1 MKNISSSSSSSSSTT
16 MTTTT
21 TAQSVPDMVAAIRFH
36 PTEDEK
42 ADFLRKK
49 MKNHNSQACLF
60 LPVID
65 HRKFE
70 PWELPESMFPESP
83 YQAKAWYSFS
93 WCDYKSNNSPRFKR
107 KTERGFWKMNGHQRD
122 VGPKHF
128 TCKKRTLTFRKKTF
142 QEGRRSKSVTTNW
155 KMHEYIRIKSKRGSS
170 PHQARDQQR
179 GLVLCVLKY
188 KPADSKSNKKKLKG
202 TSIRG
207 DFADSTDNRGYIA
220 SSSGEDEAA
229 TAAATNHM
237 SPDTE
242 EVLAYKQLEH
252 DLLGSGNQDDGEP
265 GGGSS
270 SEFNQSLRDM
280 IQEFWWQ
287 LCPPAGEYLNSHFPL
302 PEPPQPHQ
310 PPQLGNAPDV
320 CSGELVD
327 PGTSGCI
334 TYNTDNQAATMNHM
348 VSDTEEILAF
358 KQLERDVFAG
368 GNHNGGEPGSGNL
381 TFGDGNDETGGWK
394 FSDFDDR
401 AASDMF
407 QELFREMGEILN
419 SSSQPLQPP
428 QQHQP
433 PQPHQPQDYC
443 SSTLQAPLHTL
454 PGNVSYV
461 YGDCTRRQSLIPDNI
476 SYLGYKNNISTCDPN
491 EQVSKLN
498 GVHDRATEEMFSEA
512 FFQPHEC
519 MGPPF
524 DPLQDYLLLSPM
536 NTELGDGVHPNN
548 YIGCNDE
555 LRSPD
560 DMEIQTRFP

>member
-1 MKNISSSSSSSSSTT
+1 MKNFSSSSSTS

-65 HRKFE
+65 VRKFE
-70 PWELPESMFPESP
+70 PWELPGRMFAESP
-83 YQAKAWYSFS
+83 YQSKAWYSFS

-107 KTERGFWKMNGHQRD
+107 KTKQGFWKMNGDQRD
-122 VGPKHF
+122 VGPKYF
-128 TCKKRTLTFRKKTF
+128 TCKKRTLTFKKKTF
-142 QEGRRSKSVTTNW
+142 QEGRRSKSVTTSW
-155 KMHEYIRIKSKRGSS
+155 KMHEYIRIKPQRGSS

-179 GLVLCVLKY
+179 GFVLCVLKY
-188 KPADSKSNKKKLKG
+188 KPVDSKSNKKKLKG
-202 TSIRG
+202 TSICG
-207 DFADSTDNRGYIA
+207 DFADSTGNRGYIA
-220 SSSGEDEAA
+220 STSGADEAA

-265 GGGSS
+265 AGGSS
-270 SEFNQSLRDM
+270 SDFNQSLRDM
-280 IQEFWWQ
+280 IQEWQ
-287 LCPPAGEYLNSHFPL
+287 LCSPAGEDLNSLFPL

-348 VSDTEEILAF
+348 ISDTEEILAY

-368 GNHNGGEPGSGNL
+368 GNHDVGERGSGIL

-394 FSDFDDR
+394 FSDFDDQ
-401 AASDMF
+401 AASDRF
-407 QELFREMGEILN
+407 QELFPEMGEILN
-419 SSSQPLQPP
+419 SSSQPLQP
-428 QQHQP
+428 HQP
-433 PQPHQPQDYC
+433 PQPHQPQEY
-443 SSTLQAPLHTL
+443 SPSTLQ
-454 PGNVSYV
+454 
-461 YGDCTRRQSLIPDNI
+461 QSLFPDNI
-476 SYLGYKNNISTCDPN
+476 SYPEYKNNISTNDPN
-491 EQVSKLN
+491 EQVNKLAN
-498 GVHDRATEEMFSEA
+498 GVPIPATDERISVASFSPEEY
-512 FFQPHEC
+512 
-519 MGPPF
+519 MGPLF
-524 DPLQDYLLLSPM
+524 DPSSLQDYLLLSPM
-536 NTELGDGVHPNN
+536 NTELGDVVHTNNYN

-555 LRSPD
+555 LRSLD
-560 DMEIQTRFP
+560 YMEISTLLPYSS